1 VNTGRTLSTRAA
13 PGDATVWL
21 LGFGDATALQ
31 LSAIGLGEV
40 LLLNKVDGDA
50 LGAVFVMSLKE
61 LLGGIASARGR
72 CELVLTLSDF
82 TLDRVGLET
91 APGNG
96 CVLLPRMDEPM
107 VRDRPALDNDG
118 RCTSGEPEDTTND
131 AEVPN
136 LRSGELGTDRARL
149 APYPHPEDSLLLDGL
164 RLGDI
169 PPLLGFGGSFLD
181 VAIHLDQLAGL
192 AVGCGAIRGGAGA
205 GGGG

>member
-1 VNTGRTLSTRAA
+1 
-13 PGDATVWL
+13 
-21 LGFGDATALQ
+21 LQ

-40 LLLNKVDGDA
+40 LLLSKVDGDT
-50 LGAVFVMSLKE
+50 LGAVLIMSLKE
-61 LLGGIASARGR
+61 LLGGIASAGGL

-82 TLDRVGLET
+82 ALDRVGLET
-91 APGNG
+91 ATGNG

-118 RCTSGEPEDTTND
+118 RCTSGEPEAATDD

-149 APYPHPEDSLLLDGL
+149 APYPYPEDSLLDGL

-181 VAIHLDQLAGL
+181 VAIVSQLHQLRSTG
-192 AVGCGAIRGGAGA
+192 GA
-205 GGGG
+205 GGGSWGDPWSSRSRRGRLG